1 MGHIR
6 LGQLPRTRKWR
17 DVVELVAAGADVPQV
32 ANATIKAADSAFS
45 FVNDDS
51 GYNQAVWLM
60 TQLGLAAG
68 QQKPLEYLR
77 SQGINIPDNT
87 SLPGVAAALTEA
99 LDNHVAANGGHDS
112 DLGGLAQR
120 ALVDAVMQRMEPKLA
135 QKSLFNLQADDTRQA
150 LSEFRKPNEFGKLSR
165 EFYSR
170 LTNECMNYFLS
181 QTLATNLGAGQ
192 RFPTMN
198 QMAQFEQALST
209 HCREASAIVEQFSGE
224 WYSKHRYEEQGS
236 ISRESVKGFA
246 SWALKKMK
254 DELKAGAKADGQ

>member
-6 LGQLPRTRKWR
+6 LGQLPRSRKWR

-32 ANATIKAADSAFS
+32 ANATIKAAESAFT
-45 FVNDDS
+45 FVNKDS

-68 QQKPLEYLR
+68 QEKPLDYLR
-77 SQGINIPDNT
+77 SQGINIPDHT

-99 LDNHVAANGGHDS
+99 LDTHSASNGGHS
-112 DLGGLAQR
+112 DLGELAQR
-120 ALVDAVMQRMEPKLA
+120 ALVDAVVRRMEPKLR
-135 QKSLFNLQADDTRQA
+135 QQSLFNMQADDTQKA
-150 LSEFRKPNEFGKLSR
+150 LAEFRKPNEFGQLSR

-192 RFPTMN
+192 RFPTTN

-209 HCREASAIVEQFSGE
+209 HCREASAIVEQFSAE
-224 WYSKHRYEEQGS
+224 WFSKHRYEENGN
-236 ISRESVKGFA
+236 ISRESVQGFA

>member
-17 DVVELVAAGADVPQV
+17 DVVELIAAGADVPQV
-32 ANATIKAADSAFS
+32 ANATIRAADSAFS

-68 QQKPLEYLR
+68 QEKPLEYLR
-77 SQGINIPDNT
+77 SQDINIPDNT

-99 LDNHVAANGGHDS
+99 LDNHSSANGGHS
-112 DLGGLAQR
+112 DLGELAQR
-120 ALVDAVMQRMEPKLA
+120 ALVDAVMQRMAPKLA
-135 QKSLFNLQADDTRQA
+135 QKSLFNLQADDTQQA

-224 WYSKHRYEEQGS
+224 WYSKHRYEEQGN
-236 ISRESVKGFA
+236 ISRDSVKGFA

>member
-17 DVVELVAAGADVPQV
+17 DVVELIAAGADVAQV
-32 ANATIKAADSAFS
+32 ANATIKAAESAFS
-45 FVNDDS
+45 FVSNDC

-68 QQKPLEYLR
+68 QEKPLDYLR
-77 SQGINIPDNT
+77 SQGVNIPDNT
-87 SLPGVAAALTEA
+87 SLPGIVVALTEA
-99 LDNHVAANGGHDS
+99 LDNHSAANGGHS
-112 DLGGLAQR
+112 DLGELAQR
-120 ALVDAVMQRMEPKLA
+120 ALVDAVIRRLEPKLR
-135 QKSLFNLQADDTRQA
+135 QKSLYNMPADDVQSA
-150 LSEFRKPNEFGKLSR
+150 LSEFRKPNEFGQLSR

-198 QMAQFEQALST
+198 QMAQFEDALAT
-209 HCREASAIVEQFSGE
+209 HCREASAIVEQFSAD
-224 WYSKHRYEEQGS
+224 WFSKHRYEEQGN
-236 ISRESVKGFA
+236 ISRESVRGFA
-246 SWALKKMK
+246 SWALKKIR
-254 DELKAGAKADGQ
+254 DELKAGARADVR